1 MSNNYYL
8 IQGIVKEICPVE
20 RYGYTFRNL
29 MVDGILIHMAKGA
42 TWTNPDTQ
50 VGDEVAVTCIDQYT
64 SEGKAVTGVTV
75 TWIGGRR
82 RKEA

>member
-1 MSNNYYL
+1 MSNKYYL
-8 IQGIVKEICPVE
+8 IQGIVKEVRPVE
-20 RYGYTFRNL
+20 RYGHTFRNL
-29 MVDGILIHMAKGA
+29 VIGDTLIHMSKGA

-50 VGDEVAVTCIDQYT
+50 VGDEVAVTCFDQYVT
-64 SEGKAVTGVTV
+64 EGKAVTGVTV